1 MIYLTLTD
9 DHGYTSLV
17 VVLLSSFMTYHQILC
32 NATCVT
38 SGRAT
43 AYLPGDPLT
52 NFNEVRVVFQSLV
65 RLDSI
70 LVVISVCLL

>member
-43 AYLPGDPLT
+43 AYPPGAPLT
-52 NFNEVRVVFQSLV
+52 NFNEVHVVQSLV
-65 RLDSI
+65 GLDSI
-70 LVVISVCLL
+70 LVVTSVCLL